1 MPVFRI
7 PRQAS
12 ICVAIVAL
20 ILAIPAVLVHAQS
33 PDPASLDQISSKR
46 YIVIDDQTGEIYA
59 QKDADVRGGI
69 ASLTKVFTAIVA
81 LEHGSLDMQITAN
94 ESDEFDS
101 TSTRMTGF
109 APGTTYTVR
118 DLLYGMILESG
129 NDAAHALARGV
140 GAQPGDSDEDSV
152 NRFVGWMNDKVAELG
167 LRDTHFVNPHGLS
180 DPDHYS
186 TPRDIA
192 TFMMYA
198 VRNGDFMAI
207 ITARDYTTTTGA
219 TITSVN
225 RGPEFIPD
233 YIGGKTGYDDATGY
247 CLIEIGQRDDAQL
260 VSVTIDGVAPEVW
273 YQDHAVLQDYG
284 FAARSERIAA
294 GQPVGDA
301 LAYAQQVSQD
311 QAQAD
316 VGDNQATPP
325 ASDVFAGVETGPR
338 PVLVTGTPGPVVATG
353 DDGDSPFD
361 NWMIGLVIA
370 AVVAGSL
377 WMHSGM
383 KLRYLARKSTPEAE
397 IDT

>member
-7 PRQAS
+7 PRLAS

-59 QKDADVRGGI
+59 QKDAEVRGGI

-81 LEHGSLDMQITAN
+81 LEHGSLDMQISAN

-152 NRFVGWMNDKVAELG
+152 NRFVGWMNDKVMELG
-167 LRDTHFVNPHGLS
+167 LKDTHFVNPHGLS

-198 VRNGDFMAI
+198 VHNGDFMAI

-225 RGPEFIPD
+225 RGPGVHPRLHRGQDRLRRRDWVLPD
-233 YIGGKTGYDDATGY
+233 RDRPARRRSAGVGYDRWGGAGS
-247 CLIEIGQRDDAQL
+247 L
-260 VSVTIDGVAPEVW
+260 VSGSRGSAGLRFRGEVG
-273 YQDHAVLQDYG
+273 ANRGGSACRRRTGL
-284 FAARSERIAA
+284 RAA
-294 GQPVGDA
+294 GATRSRHNGR
-301 LAYAQQVSQD
+301 SSR
-311 QAQAD
+311 
-316 VGDNQATPP
+316 TPP
-325 ASDVFAGVETGPR
+325 ASDVVAGVETGPR
-338 PVLVTGTPGPVVATG
+338 PVLVTGTPGPVAATN

-383 KLRYLARKSTPEAE
+383 KLRYLARKSTPETE